1 MRIKHTE
8 YSAKNDIIIYLMFFS
23 FVLDEM
29 IPKDLFLQKISDER
43 IHF

>member
-1 MRIKHTE
+1 M
-8 YSAKNDIIIYLMFFS
+8 IYLIFFS

-29 IPKDLFLQKISDER
+29 IPNDLFLQKISDER

>member
-1 MRIKHTE
+1 MICL
-8 YSAKNDIIIYLMFFS
+8 IFFS

-29 IPKDLFLQKISDER
+29 IPKNLFLQKISDER